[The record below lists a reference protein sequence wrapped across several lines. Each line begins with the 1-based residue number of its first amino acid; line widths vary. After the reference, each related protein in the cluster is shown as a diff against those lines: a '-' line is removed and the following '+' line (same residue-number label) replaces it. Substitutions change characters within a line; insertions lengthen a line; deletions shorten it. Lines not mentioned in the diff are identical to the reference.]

1 MIKFKKPS
9 EIILS
14 NGRTL
19 EQALESHRK
28 WLLAEDGK
36 KLILKGEDLSY
47 ANLSYADLKYSD
59 LSNTNLC
66 YANLSYAHLNYAKLR
81 EADLINVD
89 LSNANLINA
98 NLSYAYLSGVDLR
111 EVDLM
116 NADLSNAN
124 LINTDLSYADL
135 SNANLIKASFCLIN
149 LYKAKGDFVGVENI
163 GSRNDT
169 THYFYNINR
178 VICGCFNG
186 TMKEFEN
193 KVKNEYS
200 KDNKYY
206 KQYIVA
212 IDTLKKL
219 AELEKIIK

>member
-28 WLLAEDGK
+28 WLLGEDGK

-81 EADLINVD
+81 EADLINV
-89 LSNANLINA
+89 
-98 NLSYAYLSGVDLR
+98 
-111 EVDLM
+111 
-116 NADLSNAN
+116 
-124 LINTDLSYADL
+124 DL

>member
-28 WLLAEDGK
+28 WLLGEDGK

-111 EVDLM
+111 EVNLM
-116 NADLSNAN
+116 N
-124 LINTDLSYADL
+124 ADL